1 MSKQAEKHP
10 KGHKSR
16 GLSLFLVILLFAGAA
31 GFFYYQSYQSNL
43 QPYTGTAEEAS
54 LFTVEKGWTLTRIAT
69 ELENAGYIRSAKDF
83 VTYGK
88 LKKTGGKLQAGNYL
102 LSPSMS
108 AEEVMNELVKG
119 QVIVK
124 TFTIPEGYHL
134 RQICTTFVAEG
145 ISTED
150 AFWDAVKNGQYDYG
164 FLEGLPK
171 DDKRLEGYLFP
182 DTYTIAEGT
191 PVEKVLD
198 RMLKRFSVI
207 FEGLP
212 ENTSGLSMTEL
223 VTLASIVENE
233 AKIDE
238 ERPMIASVFLNR
250 LRDGMRLESCATIQY
265 HFEEKKSRLLYADLE
280 IDSPYNTYRHEGLP
294 PGPICSP
301 GKASL
306 EAVAQPANTD
316 YYFFVAKEDGS
327 GGHVFSHSL
336 SEHNKAK
343 WTIRN

>member
-1 MSKQAEKHP
+1 MSKQADKHP
-10 KGHKSR
+10 KKHKFR
-16 GLSLFLVILLFAGAA
+16 GLALFLVILLIAGAA
-31 GFFYYQSYQSNL
+31 GFYYYQRYQSNL
-43 QPYTGTAEEAS
+43 LPFTESVEEAS
-54 LFTVEKGWTLTRIAT
+54 LFTVEKGWTLTRIAS
-69 ELENAGYIRSAKDF
+69 ELEKAGYIRSAKDF

-88 LKKTGGKLQAGNYL
+88 LKKTGEKLQAGNYL

-134 RQICTTFVAEG
+134 RQICKTLVAEG
-145 ISTED
+145 ISTEED
-150 AFWDAVKNGQYDYG
+150 FWDAVKNGQFNYE

-171 DDKRLEGYLFP
+171 DEKRLEGYLFP

-191 PVEKVLD
+191 PVVKVLD

-207 FEGLP
+207 YEGLP
-212 ENTSGLSMTEL
+212 ENTSGLSMAEL
-223 VTLASIVENE
+223 VALASIVENE

-238 ERPMIASVFLNR
+238 ERPVIASVFLNR

-265 HFEEKKSRLLYADLE
+265 HFEEKKSRLLYSDLE

-306 EAVAQPANTD
+306 EAVSQPAKTD

-327 GGHVFSHSL
+327 GGHIFSQNL